1 MAADDELR
9 KMERYLSGIFSQAEK
24 DLIQKSLKYMADFQR
39 KEKVKLKKV
48 ENGEIT
54 DDEYKEWRKN
64 QLLYGE
70 HWTRL
75 IQLVQKEMV
84 NVNQTALDYI
94 NDKTTQIYA
103 DSYNSIATV
112 IKRSPVEGYSFE
124 LVDANTVK
132 NLAKEEGI
140 ILPPKKRLDVQ
151 KDKLW
156 NAKQVNA
163 QLLQGILQGED
174 IPHIAGRMAKVC
186 ESNEKASIRNARTMV
201 TAAENSGRQSG
212 MNKAES
218 DGIIFKKM
226 WIATRDERTR
236 ETHMVLNGQLVANGE
251 KFVTINGDEIEFPG
265 DWRAEPS
272 EVYNCRCTLGSIVT
286 GFNKV
291 KLEETIEQQSKEQTQ
306 EQTAEQTEET
316 ATSREELMNQTVDS
330 ILNANIDWDNA
341 PDFMRATIVES
352 IEKCPEHLLSVINDS
367 MANLNSMVFVES
379 GTSHYTFGTGDIV
392 ICINGRDA
400 NELVEVFWHEFGHYV
415 DDAVK
420 SGSGYGY
427 TQYFENSRLAQDENG
442 NIIRVV
448 EKEEHSVNRIKS
460 VLSIY
465 DVYGQRYQNAV
476 ANDVNRVL
484 KNQKLDKI
492 FEVKPSKDEYG
503 HQYILKNGE
512 YYNTVNTLAS
522 DTEKLHK
529 ALVNEVNRITG
540 RTELDNFMFKNGM
553 PREPIRESYY
563 KVTIKNG
570 EATVFEKYPGARNDY
585 ENDYSEYLEK
595 LNQFQSSEKYEQLIR
610 EQRSLRIK
618 VGDLEEKVGH
628 VTDTFD
634 AGCFGLFNSTIGLGG
649 HTPEYYVDY
658 GLAMDEQIANVFMSE
673 VLQDRNILELNS
685 KLNTETYELIKE
697 VLQNERNFK

>member
-24 DLIQKSLKYMADFQR
+24 DLIQKSLKYMADFER

-112 IKRSPVEGYSFE
+112 IKQSPVEGYSFE

-140 ILPPKKRLDVQ
+140 ILPPKKHLDVQ

-186 ESNEKASIRNARTMV
+186 ESNKSASIRNARTMV

-218 DGIIFKKM
+218 DGIVFKKM

-236 ETHMVLNGQLVANGE
+236 ESHMVLNGQLVNNGE

-265 DWRAEPS
+265 DWRAKAS
-272 EVYNCRCTLGSIVT
+272 EVYNCRCTLGTIVT
-286 GFNKV
+286 GFKKSDSN
-291 KLEETIEQQSKEQTQ
+291 ESDTSKERTQ
-306 EQTAEQTEET
+306 DKETQNQHGLSDKVRTLIDENIKSELSEKQYEKLIERLENNQLQADLLNEYGSKINKFVHDSKSYWSPSRQELHWSVSSHPDRTEFSTLFHELGH
-316 ATSREELMNQTVDS
+316 AYDQYLQSDNASYEELDKLKKANLLPERIFELDFKPIPSSSDEFLEAMRKDMELVKEIIDS
-330 ILNANIDWDNA
+330 ED
-341 PDFMRATIVES
+341 RAKI
-352 IEKCPEHLLSVINDS
+352 DS
-367 MANLNSMVFVES
+367 MVTGRTAGIQDFIS
-379 GTSHYTFGTGDIV
+379 GVLGYDPKYRG
-392 ICINGRDA
+392 
-400 NELVEVFWHEFGHYV
+400 EVSW
-415 DDAVK
+415 
-420 SGSGYGY
+420 
-427 TQYFENSRLAQDENG
+427 Q
-442 NIIRVV
+442 
-448 EKEEHSVNRIKS
+448 HS
-460 VLSIY
+460 
-465 DVYGQRYQNAV
+465 
-476 ANDVNRVL
+476 
-484 KNQKLDKI
+484 
-492 FEVKPSKDEYG
+492 E
-503 HQYILKNGE
+503 E
-512 YYNTVNTLAS
+512 YYNRNYNDKLKAFNS
-522 DTEKLHK
+522 AKELKEKFK
-529 ALVNEVNRITG
+529 EAGMT
-540 RTELDNFMFKNGM
+540 FKNEKEM
-553 PREPIRESYY
+553 KQYIRQFEAASELWANINSADGCGGAELTLMKMYCPNSY
-563 KVTIKNG
+563 
-570 EATVFEKYPGARNDY
+570 EA
-585 ENDYSEYLEK
+585 YSKIMEGK
-595 LNQFQSSEKYEQLIR
+595 K
-610 EQRSLRIK
+610 
-618 VGDLEEKVGH
+618 
-628 VTDTFD
+628 
-634 AGCFGLFNSTIGLGG
+634 
-649 HTPEYYVDY
+649 
-658 GLAMDEQIANVFMSE
+658 
-673 VLQDRNILELNS
+673 
-685 KLNTETYELIKE
+685 
-697 VLQNERNFK
+697 

>member
-9 KMERYLSGIFSQAEK
+9 KMERYLSGIFSQAEN

-75 IQLVQKEMV
+75 IQLVQTEMA
-84 NVNQTALDYI
+84 NCNQTALDYI

-112 IKRSPVEGYSFE
+112 IKQSPVEGYSFE

-140 ILPPKKRLDVQ
+140 ILPPKKNLDVQ

-186 ESNEKASIRNARTMV
+186 ESNKSASIRNARTMV

-272 EVYNCRCTLGSIVT
+272 EVYNCRCTLGTIVT
-286 GFNKV
+286 GFKKV
-291 KLEETIEQQSKEQTQ
+291 KLEETIQGQQEAQVEQQTVENEQP
-306 EQTAEQTEET
+306 TEET
-316 ATSREELMNQTVDS
+316 REEYELSDKVIKFIDETFANQKGFEKEDIKMLRELLENNPLEAKIFEKYGINIKWTMVKSGAQSYGKMGLDYLLNTAEGRHRFSTFFHEFGHSVDLCIS
-330 ILNANIDWDNA
+330 GTNYHNNESEMLKRIKVFDAHWNNKITTSDEFIAAAIKDRDNVLKLIYSPDLDKETRNKLFYGSPAIQDFVSGIAGNDEKIRKKLDWAHSEKYYNRFYNIAYSRYSVADLKEKFKEAGIEVKNAKELKERMRIYDVASEAWANIN
-341 PDFMRATIVES
+341 E
-352 IEKCPEHLLSVINDS
+352 E
-367 MANLNSMVFVES
+367 
-379 GTSHYTFGTGDIV
+379 FGTGDGDYMKTFCPNMYNLFMKV
-392 ICINGRDA
+392 LEDNL
-400 NELVEVFWHEFGHYV
+400 NE
-415 DDAVK
+415 
-420 SGSGYGY
+420 
-427 TQYFENSRLAQDENG
+427 
-442 NIIRVV
+442 
-448 EKEEHSVNRIKS
+448 
-460 VLSIY
+460 
-465 DVYGQRYQNAV
+465 
-476 ANDVNRVL
+476 
-484 KNQKLDKI
+484 
-492 FEVKPSKDEYG
+492 
-503 HQYILKNGE
+503 
-512 YYNTVNTLAS
+512 
-522 DTEKLHK
+522 
-529 ALVNEVNRITG
+529 
-540 RTELDNFMFKNGM
+540 
-553 PREPIRESYY
+553 
-563 KVTIKNG
+563 
-570 EATVFEKYPGARNDY
+570 
-585 ENDYSEYLEK
+585 
-595 LNQFQSSEKYEQLIR
+595 
-610 EQRSLRIK
+610 
-618 VGDLEEKVGH
+618 
-628 VTDTFD
+628 
-634 AGCFGLFNSTIGLGG
+634 
-649 HTPEYYVDY
+649 
-658 GLAMDEQIANVFMSE
+658 
-673 VLQDRNILELNS
+673 
-685 KLNTETYELIKE
+685 
-697 VLQNERNFK
+697 